1 MTEIDRPLGEA
12 IRLRDELKQ
21 ELIPLIQSEDPEIQ
35 EQAVAMGEDLICVD
49 GLLTECKN
57 MPVPRVS
64 SGGPG
69 VMYLDAILRM
79 IDGLTEVLE
88 MIITGLK
95 LYLKAAR
102 KLREMAVKIEKWLGK
117 KKESQEEGKQGKDLF
132 AKAKQWA
139 SEFKKA
145 VQAKVEMKYAQAA
158 GPIAVQIAKTS
169 GAARKA
175 MAKAATELAEAR
187 NEYTKASDYS
197 VENAIVV
204 LEGALA
210 IAKAAYKLVAVVR
223 RTISWATALLSVEP
237 VAFLPIPITGRTVL
251 NIYKWITGDEVPDIL
266 KPVIINVARGNFNPV
281 TIAQGVLRTPTVR
294 GWIPNE
300 VYDVPKM
307 PFLGGGSIM

>member
-69 VMYLDAILRM
+69 VMS
-79 IDGLTEVLE
+79 
-88 MIITGLK
+88 
-95 LYLKAAR
+95 AR

-187 NEYTKASDYS
+187 NEYTKASDYN